1 MDDSPKPGEAAG
13 RPLQGPHVPGPD
25 RAATAARFVPL
36 RLVLKPGGTALE
48 LTRPDM
54 LIGRHS
60 DADVRLALPDISRR
74 HCRVVFA
81 SDRWQ
86 VFDLNSL
93 NGVYVNGDRV
103 QQATLDTGDR
113 LQIGC
118 LTFHVEVGSAPEG
131 VAEPGKDV
139 LGTRPHVLKSRAD
152 EGHNPDSRKPQRKA
166 S

>member
-1 MDDSPKPGEAAG
+1 MDDCPKPGEAAG
-13 RPLQGPHVPGPD
+13 HPLQGPHGPTPD
-25 RAATAARFVPL
+25 RAPQTARFVPL
-36 RLVLKPGGTALE
+36 RLVLNPGGTALE

-74 HCRVVFA
+74 HCRVVYA

-93 NGVYVNGDRV
+93 NGIFVNGDRV
-103 QQATLDTGDR
+103 QQATLDAGDT
-113 LQIGC
+113 LQIGG
-118 LTFHVEVGSAPEG
+118 LAFTVELGSPLA
-131 VAEPGKDV
+131 AEVSLSARD
-139 LGTRPHVLKSRAD
+139 LGTRPHLLKELGEDRPNS
-152 EGHNPDSRKPQRKA
+152 DSRPPKRKA

>member
-1 MDDSPKPGEAAG
+1 
-13 RPLQGPHVPGPD
+13 
-25 RAATAARFVPL
+25 
-36 RLVLKPGGTALE
+36 LVLRPGGTAVE

-74 HCRVVFA
+74 HCRMVYT

-93 NGVYVNGDRV
+93 NGVFVNGDRV
-103 QQATLDTGDR
+103 QQATLDHGDI
-113 LQIGC
+113 LQIGG
-118 LTFHVEVGSAPEG
+118 LTFAIELGSNAALGAPLPTRDLG
-131 VAEPGKDV
+131 SRPLLRQDPGD
-139 LGTRPHVLKSRAD
+139 GRP
-152 EGHNPDSRKPQRKA
+152 NPDSRPPRRKA